1 MRRNPWDSI
10 ASTRRSSNSGS
21 SSLFAWHAARTLTV
35 AHHSGFGIGDGLVE
49 DLAASGALDG
59 CSRLFLGHNRLTAYG
74 MRQLLP
80 GVDANHLVFL
90 DLGGNKLGSAGGK
103 AMAEAIGVRMCV
115 RVRACV
121 RVCARARVVLVAMY
135 MTVVALLQAVK
146 RLEHLNLE
154 DNDLGDHAAA
164 KVAAALLAHPRLTRL
179 ILRSN
184 KIGIEGAKAIADLI
198 CHT

>member
-1 MRRNPWDSI
+1 
-10 ASTRRSSNSGS
+10 
-21 SSLFAWHAARTLTV
+21 
-35 AHHSGFGIGDGLVE
+35 
-49 DLAASGALDG
+49 
-59 CSRLFLGHNRLTAYG
+59 
-74 MRQLLP
+74 
-80 GVDANHLVFL
+80 
-90 DLGGNKLGSAGGK
+90 
-103 AMAEAIGVRMCV
+103 
-115 RVRACV
+115 
-121 RVCARARVVLVAMY
+121 
-135 MTVVALLQAVK
+135 MTGVALLQAVK